1 MHLNKLQM
9 NIDNIQEKIK
19 NHRDRLLEHKL
30 YSNIETIKDLQLFTE
45 NHIYAVWD
53 FMSLLKALQIKLTCT
68 KTPWLPN
75 KNSQTAYLINEI
87 VLAEETDVNQ
97 AGERK
102 SHYELYLDAMIDI
115 GANPKK
121 PIEIINQIANSE
133 DIFNAIENL
142 NIHDNIKEFLNFT
155 FSVINEGKPHKIA
168 AIFTFGREN
177 LIPNMF
183 NEILREF
190 EKNVTDGDIS
200 KLIYYFERHI
210 ELDEDE
216 HGPMALEM
224 VSMLA
229 GNDNEKWKEI
239 EEISIEALEK
249 RILLWDAINEQIE
262 NKTWTDFR
270 SSEKETYSHDYKKL
284 KPDFKF

>member
-1 MHLNKLQM
+1 M
-9 NIDNIQEKIK
+9 NIDSIQNKIK
-19 NHRDRLLEHKL
+19 DHRNKLLEHKL
-30 YSNIETIKDLQLFTE
+30 YSNIETIKDLQVFTE

-53 FMSLLKALQIKLTCT
+53 FMSLLKALQIRLTCT

-75 KNSQTAYLINEI
+75 NNSQTAYLINEI
-87 VLAEETDVNQ
+87 VLAEETDINQ
-97 AGERK
+97 VGERK

-115 GANPKK
+115 GAKTEK
-121 PIEIINQIANSE
+121 PVEIINEIANSE
-133 DIFNAIENL
+133 NIFNAIENI
-142 NIHDNIKEFLNFT
+142 NIHPNIKNFLNFT

-190 EKNVTDGDIS
+190 EKNVSEGDIS

-229 GNDNEKWKEI
+229 ENDPVKWKEI
-239 EEISIEALEK
+239 EDISIEALEK

-262 NKTWTDFR
+262 NKTWTDLR
-270 SSEKETYSHDYKKL
+270 SSDEETYSHEYKNL

>member
-1 MHLNKLQM
+1 MHLNKKKV
-9 NIDNIQEKIK
+9 NIEYIEGKIK
-19 NHRDRLLEHKL
+19 SHRDKLLNHRL
-30 YSNIETIKDLQLFTE
+30 YSNIERIEDLQIFTE

-68 KTPWLPN
+68 KTPWAPN
-75 KNSQTAYLINEI
+75 NNSQTAYLINEI

-97 AGERK
+97 LGERK
-102 SHYELYLDAMIDI
+102 SHYELYIDAMIDI
-115 GANPKK
+115 GAK
-121 PIEIINQIANSE
+121 IEFPTKNINEIASSKNVFASI
-133 DIFNAIENL
+133 DNL
-142 NIHDNIKEFLNFT
+142 ELHKNIKEFLRFT
-155 FSVINEGKPHKIA
+155 FSVIEEGKPHKIA

-190 EKNVTDGDIS
+190 EKNIKDKDIS

-229 GNDNEKWKEI
+229 ENDQKKWDEI
-239 EEISIEALEK
+239 EKISIEALEK
-249 RILLWDAINEQIE
+249 RILLWDAINDQLEKKSWSGERSLE
-262 NKTWTDFR
+262 N
-270 SSEKETYSHDYKKL
+270 ETYSLSFDK
-284 KPDFKF
+284 

>member
-1 MHLNKLQM
+1 M
-9 NIDNIQEKIK
+9 NIDSVQNKIK
-19 NHRDRLLEHKL
+19 DHRNKLLEHKL

-53 FMSLLKALQIKLTCT
+53 FMSLLKALQIRLTCT

-75 KNSQTAYLINEI
+75 NNSQTAYLINEI
-87 VLAEETDVNQ
+87 VLAEETDINQ
-97 AGERK
+97 VGVRK

-115 GANPKK
+115 GAKTEK
-121 PIEIINQIANSE
+121 PVEIINEIANSE
-133 DIFNAIENL
+133 NIFNAIENI
-142 NIHDNIKEFLNFT
+142 NIHPNIKNFLNFT
-155 FSVINEGKPHKIA
+155 FSVIDEGKPHKIA

-190 EKNVTDGDIS
+190 EKNVSEGDIS

-229 GNDNEKWKEI
+229 ENDPDKWKEI
-239 EEISIEALEK
+239 EDISIEALEK

-262 NKTWTDFR
+262 NKTWTDLR
-270 SSEKETYSHDYKKL
+270 SSDKETYSHEYKNL

>member
-1 MHLNKLQM
+1 M
-9 NIDNIQEKIK
+9 NIEYIEGKIK
-19 NHRDRLLEHKL
+19 SHRDKLLNHRL
-30 YSNIETIKDLQLFTE
+30 YSNIERVEDLQIFTE

-68 KTPWLPN
+68 KTPWVPN
-75 KNSQTAYLINEI
+75 NNSQTAYLINEI

-97 AGERK
+97 LGERK
-102 SHYELYLDAMIDI
+102 SHYELYIDAMIDI
-115 GANPKK
+115 GAK
-121 PIEIINQIANSE
+121 IEFPTKNINEIASSKNVFASI
-133 DIFNAIENL
+133 DSL
-142 NIHDNIKEFLNFT
+142 KLHKNIKEFLQFT
-155 FSVINEGKPHKIA
+155 FSVIEEGKPHKIA

-190 EKNVTDGDIS
+190 EKNIKDKDIS

-229 GNDNEKWKEI
+229 ENDQKKWDEI
-239 EEISIEALEK
+239 EKISIEALEK
-249 RILLWDAINEQIE
+249 RILLWDAINDQLEKKSWSGERSLE
-262 NKTWTDFR
+262 N
-270 SSEKETYSHDYKKL
+270 ETYSLNFDK
-284 KPDFKF
+284 

>member
-1 MHLNKLQM
+1 M

-53 FMSLLKALQIKLTCT
+53 FMSLLKALQIRLTCT

-75 KNSQTAYLINEI
+75 NNSQTAYLINEI
-87 VLAEETDVNQ
+87 VLAEETDINQ
-97 AGERK
+97 VGERK

-115 GANPKK
+115 GAKTDK
-121 PIEIINQIANSE
+121 PVKIISEIANAE
-133 DIFNAIENL
+133 NIFNAIKNI
-142 NIHDNIKEFLNFT
+142 NIHPNIKNFLNFT
-155 FSVINEGKPHKIA
+155 FSVIDEGKPHKIA

-190 EKNVTDGDIS
+190 EKNVSEGDIS

-229 GNDNEKWKEI
+229 ENDSIKWKEI
-239 EEISIEALEK
+239 EDISIKALEK

-262 NKTWTDFR
+262 NKTWTDLR
-270 SSEKETYSHDYKKL
+270 SSDEETYSNEYKNL

>member
-1 MHLNKLQM
+1 M
-9 NIDNIQEKIK
+9 NIDSIQNKIK
-19 NHRDRLLEHKL
+19 DHRNKLLEHKL
-30 YSNIETIKDLQLFTE
+30 YSNIETIKDLQVFTE

-53 FMSLLKALQIKLTCT
+53 FMSLLKALQIRLTCT

-75 KNSQTAYLINEI
+75 NNSQTAYLINEI
-87 VLAEETDVNQ
+87 VLAEETDINQ
-97 AGERK
+97 VGERK

-115 GANPKK
+115 GAKTEK
-121 PIEIINQIANSE
+121 PVEIINKIANSE
-133 DIFNAIENL
+133 NIFNAIENI
-142 NIHDNIKEFLNFT
+142 NIHPNIKNFLNFT
-155 FSVINEGKPHKIA
+155 FSVIDEGKPHKIA

-190 EKNVTDGDIS
+190 EKNVSEGDIS

-229 GNDNEKWKEI
+229 ENDPVKWKEI
-239 EEISIEALEK
+239 EDISIEALEK

-262 NKTWTDFR
+262 NKTWTDLR
-270 SSEKETYSHDYKKL
+270 SSDEETYSHEYKNL

>member
-1 MHLNKLQM
+1 M
-9 NIDNIQEKIK
+9 NIEYIEDKIK
-19 NHRDRLLEHKL
+19 SLRDKLLNHRL
-30 YSNIETIKDLQLFTE
+30 YSNIERIEDLQIFTE

-68 KTPWLPN
+68 KTPWVPN
-75 KNSQTAYLINEI
+75 NNSQTAYLINEI

-97 AGERK
+97 LGERK
-102 SHYELYLDAMIDI
+102 SHYELYIDAMIDI
-115 GANPKK
+115 GAK
-121 PIEIINQIANSE
+121 IEFPTKNINEIASSKNVFASI
-133 DIFNAIENL
+133 DNL
-142 NIHDNIKEFLNFT
+142 ELHKNIKEFLRFT
-155 FSVINEGKPHKIA
+155 FSVIEEGKPHKIA

-190 EKNVTDGDIS
+190 EKNIKDKDIS

-229 GNDNEKWKEI
+229 ENDQKKWDEI
-239 EEISIEALEK
+239 EKISIEALEK
-249 RILLWDAINEQIE
+249 RILLWDAINDQLEKKSWSGE
-262 NKTWTDFR
+262 R
-270 SSEKETYSHDYKKL
+270 SLEKETYSLSFDK
-284 KPDFKF
+284 

>member
-1 MHLNKLQM
+1 M
-9 NIDNIQEKIK
+9 NIDYIQDKINDQREK
-19 NHRDRLLEHKL
+19 LLKHKL
-30 YSNIETIKDLQLFTE
+30 YSNIETIKDLQIFTE

-68 KTPWLPN
+68 KTPWIPN
-75 KNSQTAYLINEI
+75 SNSQTAYLINEI
-87 VLAEETDVNQ
+87 VLAEETDINQ

-115 GANPKK
+115 GARTEK
-121 PIEIINQIANSE
+121 PVKIINEIANSE
-133 DIFNAIENL
+133 DIFNTIDNI
-142 NIHDNIKEFLNFT
+142 NIHPNIREFLNFT
-155 FSVINEGKPHKIA
+155 FSVIKEGKPHEIA

-190 EKNVTDGDIS
+190 EKNVTQGDIS

-229 GNDNEKWKEI
+229 ENDPKKWSEI
-239 EEISIEALEK
+239 ESISIQALEK

-262 NKTWTDFR
+262 NKTWTDLR
-270 SSEKETYSHDYKKL
+270 SSNEETYSHEYKNL

>member
-1 MHLNKLQM
+1 M
-9 NIDNIQEKIK
+9 NIDSIQNKIK
-19 NHRDRLLEHKL
+19 DHQNKLLEHKL
-30 YSNIETIKDLQLFTE
+30 YSNIETIKDLQVFTE

-53 FMSLLKALQIKLTCT
+53 FMSLLKALQIRLTCT

-75 KNSQTAYLINEI
+75 NNSQTAYLINEI
-87 VLAEETDVNQ
+87 VLAEETDINQ
-97 AGERK
+97 VGVRK

-115 GANPKK
+115 GAKTEK
-121 PIEIINQIANSE
+121 PVEIINEIANSE
-133 DIFNAIENL
+133 NIFNAIENI
-142 NIHDNIKEFLNFT
+142 NIHPNIKNFLNFT
-155 FSVINEGKPHKIA
+155 FSVIDEGKPHKIA

-190 EKNVTDGDIS
+190 EKNVSEGDIS

-229 GNDNEKWKEI
+229 ENDPVKWKEI
-239 EEISIEALEK
+239 EDISIEALER

-262 NKTWTDFR
+262 NKTWTDLR
-270 SSEKETYSHDYKKL
+270 SSDKETYSHEYKNL

>member
-1 MHLNKLQM
+1 M
-9 NIDNIQEKIK
+9 NIEYIEDKIK
-19 NHRDRLLEHKL
+19 SLRDKLLNHRL
-30 YSNIETIKDLQLFTE
+30 YSNIERIEDLQIFTE

-68 KTPWLPN
+68 KTPWVPN
-75 KNSQTAYLINEI
+75 NNSQTAYLINEI

-97 AGERK
+97 LGERK
-102 SHYELYLDAMIDI
+102 SHYELYIDAMIDI
-115 GANPKK
+115 GAK
-121 PIEIINQIANSE
+121 IEFPTKNINEIASSKNVFASI
-133 DIFNAIENL
+133 DNL
-142 NIHDNIKEFLNFT
+142 ELHKNIKEFLRFT
-155 FSVINEGKPHKIA
+155 FSVIEEGKPHKIA

-190 EKNVTDGDIS
+190 EKNIKDKDIS

-229 GNDNEKWKEI
+229 ENDEKKWDEI
-239 EEISIEALEK
+239 ERISIEALEK
-249 RILLWDAINEQIE
+249 RILLWDAINDQLEKKSWSGERSLE
-262 NKTWTDFR
+262 N
-270 SSEKETYSHDYKKL
+270 ETYSLSFDK
-284 KPDFKF
+284 

>member
-1 MHLNKLQM
+1 M
-9 NIDNIQEKIK
+9 NIDHIQNKIK
-19 NHRDRLLEHKL
+19 DHRDKLLEHKL
-30 YSNIETIKDLQLFTE
+30 YSNIENIKDLQVFTE

-53 FMSLLKALQIKLTCT
+53 FMSLLKALQIRLTCT

-75 KNSQTAYLINEI
+75 NNSQTAYLINEI
-87 VLAEETDVNQ
+87 VLAEETDINQ
-97 AGERK
+97 VGERK
-102 SHYELYLDAMIDI
+102 SHYELYLDAMTDI
-115 GANPKK
+115 GAKTEK
-121 PIEIINQIANSE
+121 PVEIINEIANSE
-133 DIFNAIENL
+133 NIFNAIENI
-142 NIHDNIKEFLNFT
+142 NIHPNIKNFLNFT
-155 FSVINEGKPHKIA
+155 FSVIDEGKPHKIA

-190 EKNVTDGDIS
+190 EKNVSEGDIS

-229 GNDNEKWKEI
+229 ENDPIKWKEI
-239 EEISIEALEK
+239 EDISIEALEK

-262 NKTWTDFR
+262 NKTWTDLR
-270 SSEKETYSHDYKKL
+270 SSDEETYSHEYKKL

>member
-1 MHLNKLQM
+1 M
-9 NIDNIQEKIK
+9 NTDSIQNKIK
-19 NHRDRLLEHKL
+19 DHRNKLLEHKL
-30 YSNIETIKDLQLFTE
+30 YSNIETIKDLQVFTE

-53 FMSLLKALQIKLTCT
+53 FMSLLKALQIRLTCT

-75 KNSQTAYLINEI
+75 NNSQTAYLINEI
-87 VLAEETDVNQ
+87 VLAEETDINQ
-97 AGERK
+97 VGVRK

-115 GANPKK
+115 GAKTEK
-121 PIEIINQIANSE
+121 PVEIINEIANSE
-133 DIFNAIENL
+133 NIFNAIENI
-142 NIHDNIKEFLNFT
+142 NIHPNIKNFLNFT
-155 FSVINEGKPHKIA
+155 FSVIDEGKPHKIA

-190 EKNVTDGDIS
+190 EKNVSEGDIS

-229 GNDNEKWKEI
+229 ENNPDKWKEI
-239 EEISIEALEK
+239 EDISIEALKK

-262 NKTWTDFR
+262 NKTWTDLR
-270 SSEKETYSHDYKKL
+270 SSDKETYSHEYKNL

>member
-1 MHLNKLQM
+1 M
-9 NIDNIQEKIK
+9 NIDSIQNKIK
-19 NHRDRLLEHKL
+19 DHRNKLLEHKL
-30 YSNIETIKDLQLFTE
+30 YSNIESIKDLQVFTE

-53 FMSLLKALQIKLTCT
+53 FMSLLKALQIRLTCT

-75 KNSQTAYLINEI
+75 NNSQTAYLINEI
-87 VLAEETDVNQ
+87 VLAEETDINQ
-97 AGERK
+97 VGVRK

-115 GANPKK
+115 GAKTEK
-121 PIEIINQIANSE
+121 PVEIINEIANSE
-133 DIFNAIENL
+133 NIFNAIENI
-142 NIHDNIKEFLNFT
+142 NIHPNIKNFLNFT
-155 FSVINEGKPHKIA
+155 FSVIDEGKPHKIA

-190 EKNVTDGDIS
+190 EKNVSEGDIS

-229 GNDNEKWKEI
+229 ENDPDKWKEI
-239 EEISIEALEK
+239 EDISIEALEK
-249 RILLWDAINEQIE
+249 RILLWDAINKQIE
-262 NKTWTDFR
+262 NKTWTDLR
-270 SSEKETYSHDYKKL
+270 SSDKETYSHEYKNL

>member
-1 MHLNKLQM
+1 M
-9 NIDNIQEKIK
+9 NIDYIQDKINDQREK
-19 NHRDRLLEHKL
+19 LLKHKL
-30 YSNIETIKDLQLFTE
+30 YSNIETIKDLQVFTE

-68 KTPWLPN
+68 KTPWIPN
-75 KNSQTAYLINEI
+75 SNSQTAYLINEI
-87 VLAEETDVNQ
+87 VLAEETDINQ

-115 GANPKK
+115 GARTEK
-121 PIEIINQIANSE
+121 PVKIINEIANSE
-133 DIFNAIENL
+133 DIFNTIDNI
-142 NIHDNIKEFLNFT
+142 NIHPNIREFLNFT
-155 FSVINEGKPHKIA
+155 FSVIKEGKPHEIA

-190 EKNVTDGDIS
+190 EKNVTQGDIS

-229 GNDNEKWKEI
+229 ENDPKKWNEI
-239 EEISIEALEK
+239 ESVSIQALEK

-262 NKTWTDFR
+262 NKTWTDLR
-270 SSEKETYSHDYKKL
+270 SSNEETYSHEYKNL

>member
-1 MHLNKLQM
+1 M
-9 NIDNIQEKIK
+9 NIEYIEGKIK
-19 NHRDRLLEHKL
+19 SHRDKLLNHRL
-30 YSNIETIKDLQLFTE
+30 YSNIERIEDLQIFTE

-68 KTPWLPN
+68 KTPWVPN
-75 KNSQTAYLINEI
+75 NNSQTAYLINEI

-97 AGERK
+97 LGERK
-102 SHYELYLDAMIDI
+102 SHYELYIDAMIDI
-115 GANPKK
+115 GAK
-121 PIEIINQIANSE
+121 IEFPTKNINEIASSKNVFASI
-133 DIFNAIENL
+133 DNL
-142 NIHDNIKEFLNFT
+142 ELHKNIKEFLRFT
-155 FSVINEGKPHKIA
+155 FSVIEEGKPHKIA

-190 EKNVTDGDIS
+190 EKNIKDKDIS

-229 GNDNEKWKEI
+229 ENDQKKWDEI
-239 EEISIEALEK
+239 EKISIEALEK
-249 RILLWDAINEQIE
+249 RILLWDAINDQLEKKSWSGERSLE
-262 NKTWTDFR
+262 N
-270 SSEKETYSHDYKKL
+270 ETYSLNFDK
-284 KPDFKF
+284 

>member
-1 MHLNKLQM
+1 V
-9 NIDNIQEKIK
+9 NIEYIEGKIK
-19 NHRDRLLEHKL
+19 SLRDKLLNHRL
-30 YSNIETIKDLQLFTE
+30 YSNIERIEDLQIFTE

-68 KTPWLPN
+68 KTPWVPN
-75 KNSQTAYLINEI
+75 NNSQTAYLINEI

-97 AGERK
+97 LGERK
-102 SHYELYLDAMIDI
+102 SHYELYIDAMIDI
-115 GANPKK
+115 GAK
-121 PIEIINQIANSE
+121 IEFPTKNINEIASSKNVFASI
-133 DIFNAIENL
+133 DNL
-142 NIHDNIKEFLNFT
+142 ELHKNIKEFLRFT
-155 FSVINEGKPHKIA
+155 FSVIEEGKPHKIA

-190 EKNVTDGDIS
+190 EKNIKDKDIS

-229 GNDNEKWKEI
+229 ENDQKKWDEI
-239 EEISIEALEK
+239 EKISIEALEK
-249 RILLWDAINEQIE
+249 RILLWDAINDQLEKKSWSGERSLE
-262 NKTWTDFR
+262 N
-270 SSEKETYSHDYKKL
+270 ETYSLSFDK
-284 KPDFKF
+284 

>member
-1 MHLNKLQM
+1 M
-9 NIDNIQEKIK
+9 NIEYIEGKIK
-19 NHRDRLLEHKL
+19 SLRDKLLNHRL
-30 YSNIETIKDLQLFTE
+30 YSNIERIEDLQIFTE

-68 KTPWLPN
+68 KTPWVPN
-75 KNSQTAYLINEI
+75 NNSQTAYLINEI

-97 AGERK
+97 LGERK
-102 SHYELYLDAMIDI
+102 SHYELYIDAMIDI
-115 GANPKK
+115 GAK
-121 PIEIINQIANSE
+121 IEFSTKNINEIASSKNVFASI
-133 DIFNAIENL
+133 DNL
-142 NIHDNIKEFLNFT
+142 ELHKNIKEFLRFT
-155 FSVINEGKPHKIA
+155 FSVIEEGKPHKIA

-190 EKNVTDGDIS
+190 EKNIKDKDIS

-229 GNDNEKWKEI
+229 ENDQKKWDEI
-239 EEISIEALEK
+239 EKISIEALEK
-249 RILLWDAINEQIE
+249 RILLWDAINDQLEK
-262 NKTWTDFR
+262 KTWSGER
-270 SSEKETYSHDYKKL
+270 SLENETYSLSFDK
-284 KPDFKF
+284 

>member
-1 MHLNKLQM
+1 M
-9 NIDNIQEKIK
+9 NIEYIEGKIK
-19 NHRDRLLEHKL
+19 SHRDKLLNHRL
-30 YSNIETIKDLQLFTE
+30 YSNIERIEDLQIFTE

-68 KTPWLPN
+68 KTPWVPN
-75 KNSQTAYLINEI
+75 NNSQTAYLINEI

-97 AGERK
+97 LGERK
-102 SHYELYLDAMIDI
+102 SHYELYIDAMIDI
-115 GANPKK
+115 GAK
-121 PIEIINQIANSE
+121 IEFPTKNINEIASSKNVFASIDSLE
-133 DIFNAIENL
+133 L
-142 NIHDNIKEFLNFT
+142 HKNIKEFLRFT
-155 FSVINEGKPHKIA
+155 FSVIEEGKPHKIA

-190 EKNVTDGDIS
+190 EKNIKDKDIS

-229 GNDNEKWKEI
+229 ENDQKKWDEI
-239 EEISIEALEK
+239 EKISIEALEK
-249 RILLWDAINEQIE
+249 RILLWDAINDQLEKKSWSGERSLE
-262 NKTWTDFR
+262 N
-270 SSEKETYSHDYKKL
+270 ETYSLSFDK
-284 KPDFKF
+284 

>member
-1 MHLNKLQM
+1 M
-9 NIDNIQEKIK
+9 NIDSIQNKIK
-19 NHRDRLLEHKL
+19 DHRNKLLEHKL
-30 YSNIETIKDLQLFTE
+30 YSNIESIKDLQVFTE

-53 FMSLLKALQIKLTCT
+53 FMSLLKALQIRLTCT

-75 KNSQTAYLINEI
+75 NNSQTAYLINEI
-87 VLAEETDVNQ
+87 VLAEETDINQ
-97 AGERK
+97 VGVRK

-115 GANPKK
+115 GAKTEK
-121 PIEIINQIANSE
+121 PVEIINEIANSE
-133 DIFNAIENL
+133 NIFNAIENI
-142 NIHDNIKEFLNFT
+142 NIHPNIKNFLNFT
-155 FSVINEGKPHKIA
+155 FSVIDEGKPHKIA

-190 EKNVTDGDIS
+190 EKNVSEGDIS

-229 GNDNEKWKEI
+229 ENDPDKWKEI
-239 EEISIEALEK
+239 EDISIEALEK

-262 NKTWTDFR
+262 NKTWTDLR
-270 SSEKETYSHDYKKL
+270 SSDKETYSHEYKNL
-284 KPDFKF
+284 KADFKF

>member
-1 MHLNKLQM
+1 M
-9 NIDNIQEKIK
+9 NIEYIEGKIK
-19 NHRDRLLEHKL
+19 SYRDKLLNHRL
-30 YSNIETIKDLQLFTE
+30 YSNIERIEDLQIFTE

-68 KTPWLPN
+68 KTPWVPN
-75 KNSQTAYLINEI
+75 NNSQTAYLINEI

-97 AGERK
+97 LGERK
-102 SHYELYLDAMIDI
+102 SHYELYIDAMIDI
-115 GANPKK
+115 GAK
-121 PIEIINQIANSE
+121 IEFPTKNIDEIASSKNVFASI
-133 DIFNAIENL
+133 DNL
-142 NIHDNIKEFLNFT
+142 VLHKNIKEFLRFT
-155 FSVINEGKPHKIA
+155 FSVIEEGKPHKIA

-190 EKNVTDGDIS
+190 EKNIKDKDIS

-229 GNDNEKWKEI
+229 ENDAKKWDEI
-239 EEISIEALEK
+239 EKISIEALEK
-249 RILLWDAINEQIE
+249 RILLWDAINDQLEK
-262 NKTWTDFR
+262 KTWSGER
-270 SSEKETYSHDYKKL
+270 SLENETYSLSFDK
-284 KPDFKF
+284 

>member
-1 MHLNKLQM
+1 M
-9 NIDNIQEKIK
+9 NIDYIQDKINDQREK
-19 NHRDRLLEHKL
+19 LLKHKL
-30 YSNIETIKDLQLFTE
+30 YSNIETIKDLQVFTE

-68 KTPWLPN
+68 KTPWIPN
-75 KNSQTAYLINEI
+75 SNSQTAYLINEI
-87 VLAEETDVNQ
+87 VLAEETDINQ

-115 GANPKK
+115 GARTEK
-121 PIEIINQIANSE
+121 PVKIINEIANSE
-133 DIFNAIENL
+133 DIFNTIDNI
-142 NIHDNIKEFLNFT
+142 NIHPNIREFLNFT
-155 FSVINEGKPHKIA
+155 FSVIKEGKPHEIA

-190 EKNVTDGDIS
+190 EKNVTQGDIS

-229 GNDNEKWKEI
+229 ENDPKKWNEI
-239 EEISIEALEK
+239 ESISIQALEK
-249 RILLWDAINEQIE
+249 RILLWDAINEQIQD
-262 NKTWTDFR
+262 KSW
-270 SSEKETYSHDYKKL
+270 SSERAKKNETYSLSLDK
-284 KPDFKF
+284 

>member
-1 MHLNKLQM
+1 M
-9 NIDNIQEKIK
+9 NIEYIEGKIK
-19 NHRDRLLEHKL
+19 SLRDKLLNHRL
-30 YSNIETIKDLQLFTE
+30 YSNIERIEDLQIFTE

-68 KTPWLPN
+68 KTPWVPN
-75 KNSQTAYLINEI
+75 NNSQTAYLINEI

-97 AGERK
+97 LGERK
-102 SHYELYLDAMIDI
+102 SHYELYIDAMIDI
-115 GANPKK
+115 GAK
-121 PIEIINQIANSE
+121 IEFPTKNINEIASSKNVFASI
-133 DIFNAIENL
+133 DNL
-142 NIHDNIKEFLNFT
+142 ELHKNIKEFLRFT
-155 FSVINEGKPHKIA
+155 FSVIEEGKPHKIA

-190 EKNVTDGDIS
+190 EKNIKDKDIS

-229 GNDNEKWKEI
+229 ENDQKKWDEI
-239 EEISIEALEK
+239 EKISIEALEK
-249 RILLWDAINEQIE
+249 RILLWDAINDQLEKKSWSGERSLE
-262 NKTWTDFR
+262 N
-270 SSEKETYSHDYKKL
+270 ETYSLNFDK
-284 KPDFKF
+284 